1 MPRPLSWHC
10 LPLGLIFA
18 VILVAG
24 GNPRAEASVTLA
36 RRRSPGFP
44 KSFRGILLPRGGA
57 RFWVGMTL
65 RGGGGGGG
73 GGRGGRERERQ
84 GEEEEEGSSS
94 RLGGEMGTPNPKR
107 PRHAV
112 ETVERRGEEVSK
124 TPEDISEAVEG
135 DSNVRGHDRREDEDE
150 DEESKGGKEG
160 KPREQGRGAGQEEE
174 GKGEEEEEGEEEDEQ
189 EEEDDDDEYAD
200 WVEDEGG
207 IDNTM
212 AGLKAAQEDIDRA
225 LSLLD
230 QTAKTAIPKELDPE
244 VIKQKAAEDKS
255 MEEIPAD
262 FLEQLEVLEKEGAL
276 GGGKEGTGEDD
287 EPMSESAEASDQV
300 RFAARTSPLVGRTR
314 THVQYQT
321 GCAWG
326 TDPKVVG
333 WCPLPVA
340 AVKNPKPQTPN
351 PKPQT
356 PNPQPPN

>member
-1 MPRPLSWHC
+1 
-10 LPLGLIFA
+10 
-18 VILVAG
+18 
-24 GNPRAEASVTLA
+24 
-36 RRRSPGFP
+36 
-44 KSFRGILLPRGGA
+44 
-57 RFWVGMTL
+57 MTL
-65 RGGGGGGG
+65 RGGGG
-73 GGRGGRERERQ
+73 

-107 PRHAV
+107 PRHAVV

-160 KPREQGRGAGQEEE
+160 KPREQGRDAGQEE
-174 GKGEEEEEGEEEDEQ
+174 GKGEEEEGEEDEQ

-300 RFAARTSPLVGRTR
+300 RFATRASPLVGRTR
-314 THVQYQT
+314 THVQYLT
-321 GCAWG
+321 GYAWG
-326 TDPKVVG
+326 TDPTVVG
-333 WCPLPVA
+333 WVSVA
-340 AVKNPKPQTPN
+340 CRCREKS
-351 PKPQT
+351 
-356 PNPQPPN
+356 